1 MTSRA
6 FLSTAKS
13 VARPAFIGIALPVLG
28 VLLVLVRLLLF
39 PIKVM
44 VVAGFGGSLFMG
56 WHGHYLQSVSMA
68 GMTVLLAIPVGLYYI
83 GAERL
88 GLHDVQVRV
97 RR

>member
-1 MTSRA
+1 MNTRA
-6 FLSTAKS
+6 FVSTAKS
-13 VARPAFIGIALPVLG
+13 VARPAFIGIALPVVA

-39 PIKVM
+39 PIKLM

-68 GMTVLLAIPVGLYYI
+68 CMTILLAIPVGLYYI
-83 GAERL
+83 GAERM
-88 GLHDVQVRV
+88 GLYDVQVRV